1 MSHRLRANGRAR
13 FHARAPR
20 STAEPSSD
28 GSVLASSTSAD
39 DGATGKI
46 VIALGVAMLLAS
58 SDRTIFAAAA
68 LSIKSELAMSMK
80 DVALAQSSFLWGY
93 GVTQLAA
100 GAASDKYGGVKV
112 LLGGLAMWSL
122 AVAATPVSAMTS
134 APVMA
139 VVASRFLFGAASG
152 CALPASAAAVAAH
165 VPAERRSGAL
175 STIFA
180 LFNIGS
186 AFGLAAAGGLI
197 SQFGWKM
204 IFYAFGLF
212 GLVWAIG
219 SYSSMPKSV
228 KSFVPASSAATPAR
242 DASGEEITELSTETA
257 TQLVAL
263 LWCHVV
269 VNWGFMILQ
278 SWLPVYLANDLGMS
292 IASSGVTG
300 ALPWVF
306 TAFMSFSSGQVADK
320 LIARGMERWKV
331 RRLAMNIATVGPA
344 LGLFA
349 LKYTTSPAVALTCIV
364 ATLGAQAVAV
374 AGYHSYLQD
383 VAPSRAGAI
392 LGFTNTVGVI
402 GAIIANTVT
411 GASVEAT
418 GSFEATFMYT
428 AAMYASSCFVWNSFL
443 KGKKLFP

>member
-1 MSHRLRANGRAR
+1 MSHRLRASGRAR

-28 GSVLASSTSAD
+28 GSVPASSMSAD

-165 VPAERRSGAL
+165 VPEERRSGACL
-175 STIFA
+175 LYTSP
-180 LFNIGS
+180 S
-186 AFGLAAAGGLI
+186 PRDKRQ
-197 SQFGWKM
+197 SR
-204 IFYAFGLF
+204 
-212 GLVWAIG
+212 
-219 SYSSMPKSV
+219 MP
-228 KSFVPASSAATPAR
+228 SSA
-242 DASGEEITELSTETA
+242 
-257 TQLVAL
+257 
-263 LWCHVV
+263 
-269 VNWGFMILQ
+269 
-278 SWLPVYLANDLGMS
+278 
-292 IASSGVTG
+292 
-300 ALPWVF
+300 
-306 TAFMSFSSGQVADK
+306 
-320 LIARGMERWKV
+320 
-331 RRLAMNIATVGPA
+331 
-344 LGLFA
+344 
-349 LKYTTSPAVALTCIV
+349 
-364 ATLGAQAVAV
+364 
-374 AGYHSYLQD
+374 
-383 VAPSRAGAI
+383 
-392 LGFTNTVGVI
+392 
-402 GAIIANTVT
+402 
-411 GASVEAT
+411 
-418 GSFEATFMYT
+418 
-428 AAMYASSCFVWNSFL
+428 
-443 KGKKLFP
+443 